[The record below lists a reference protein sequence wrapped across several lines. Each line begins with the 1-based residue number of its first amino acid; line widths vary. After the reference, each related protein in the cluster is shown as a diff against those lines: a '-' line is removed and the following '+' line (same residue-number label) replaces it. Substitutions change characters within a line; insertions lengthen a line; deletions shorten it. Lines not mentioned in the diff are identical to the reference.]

1 MKQWRLRMV
10 THDLFKVTQL
20 YVTEPDLNL
29 GLPKAK
35 VHVFLPMVP
44 IER

>member
-1 MKQWRLRMV
+1 MV